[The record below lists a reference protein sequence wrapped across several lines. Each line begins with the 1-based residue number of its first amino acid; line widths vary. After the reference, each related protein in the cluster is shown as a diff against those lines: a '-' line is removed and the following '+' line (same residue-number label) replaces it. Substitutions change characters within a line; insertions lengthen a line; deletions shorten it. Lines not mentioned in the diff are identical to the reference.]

1 MKTIPIQLLNSST
14 RALFLK
20 ATRQDGQ
27 IYGFSTTDE
36 SLVIDDVAYGKGM
49 DISTFQ
55 LSADLSFNNGEVSF
69 LPDEE
74 IVFKA
79 DLMTGIWNNFSY
91 EVFEADWTDP
101 SYKNPITAGT
111 SGEVSHKDEKYVV
124 ELRGLKQALA
134 NTQGQLTS
142 MTCRARFAD
151 YPAPFKYNVR
161 CRLDPADYTDSSSVI
176 SSPNRQSVTAGL
188 FNPDQWFKYGY
199 FTATSGEN
207 GGQSRQVRSF
217 VAGLFIFDRPF
228 DYDFAPGDTFDALAG
243 CDKTLETC
251 KTKFNNIL
259 NMQAEPH
266 TPGIDAMSNASYGSL
281 TRITPT
287 AKR

>member
-1 MKTIPIQLLNSST
+1 MKVINIQLLHSNR

-27 IYGFSTTDE
+27 VFGFSTTNKAIEIDE
-36 SLVIDDVAYGKGM
+36 VVYGKGM

-55 LSADLSFNNGEVSF
+55 LTADLSVNNGEVSF

-79 DLMTGIWNNFSY
+79 DLMTGVWNNFAY
-91 EVFEADWTDP
+91 EVFESDWTDTT
-101 SYKNPITAGT
+101 YINPITAGT
-111 SGEVSHKDEKYVV
+111 SGEVSHKDDKYVV

-142 MTCRARFAD
+142 VTCRARFAD
-151 YPAPFKYNVR
+151 FPAPLKYNVL
-161 CRLDPADYTDSSSVI
+161 CRLDPADFTESSTVTT
-176 SSPNRQSVTAGL
+176 SPNRQSVTTGL
-188 FNPDQWFKYGY
+188 GQPDDWFRFGY
-199 FTATSGEN
+199 FTATSGDN

-243 CDKTLETC
+243 CDKTLATC
-251 KTKFNNIL
+251 RDKFENIL

-266 TPGIDAMSNASYGSL
+266 TPGVDAI
-281 TRITPT
+281 TRG
-287 AKR
+287 AYEGG